1 MMLAPSRLCLRSQ
14 SPNPSNALSCSNHS
28 QDQLSR
34 NTSVHFLAQTTLKT
48 ALRQIQAFTFLLKPL
63 SRQLVA
69 KYKHALSC
77 SNHSQDYS
85 FSNTSVHF
93 LAQTTLKTTRRE
105 IQAFTFLLKPL
116 SRPLVTKYKHALS
129 QDHSSPNRSV
139 HFLPLTT
146 LKTTLRQI
154 QACTFLLKP
163 LPRLPVAKYKHALS
177 FSNHSQDHS
186 SPNTSMH
193 SLKTT
198 RRQIEAFTFSL

>member
-1 MMLAPSRLCLRSQ
+1 M
-14 SPNPSNALSCSNHS
+14 
-28 QDQLSR
+28 
-34 NTSVHFLAQTTLKT
+34 HFLAQTTPKT
-48 ALRQIQAFTFLLKPL
+48 TRRQIQACTF
-63 SRQLVA
+63 
-69 KYKHALSC
+69 
-77 SNHSQDYS
+77 
-85 FSNTSVHF
+85 F
-93 LAQTTLKTTRRE
+93 
-105 IQAFTFLLKPL
+105 LKPL

-186 SPNTSMH
+186 SPNPSVH
-193 SLKTT
+193 FLAQTT
-198 RRQIEAFTFSL
+198 LWCEDHHNEMGNRSGRRQVDMSVRRQRVSTR